1 MITIYLIQQ
10 NKKKKKKKKK
20 PQKPR
25 NETQV
30 VREISSI

>member
-10 NKKKKKKKKK
+10 NKKKKEKKKP

>member
-10 NKKKKKKKKK
+10 NKKKKEKKKK